1 MWAERSRTRRIAA
14 ASIAALAVMGVGAG
28 CGAVEHGGAGGAA
41 DGGPEPTFVPV
52 TTAPES
58 SVAATAPA
66 PTAGDVPGGVAEPA
80 PEPPPGR
87 GGGGGGESTGGGSGT
102 TLPAVSDRDRA
113 LVAFCSGVFD
123 FQKAG
128 LKLLTTA
135 SIDPNSVGAAAVDF
149 RRKFEVASTAAPQDI
164 SAELGPMLGALQQ
177 AVPLQ
182 DVRLPAVIIAELN
195 RALGAA
201 DAALGQAFD
210 TMSRVC
216 PRQVPADTVDQYR
229 SFQLGAPV
237 PEEFVAAVF
246 GIKPI

>member
-1 MWAERSRTRRIAA
+1 MRRIAA
-14 ASIAALAVMGVGAG
+14 ASIVAVAVMGVGAG
-28 CGAVEHGGAGGAA
+28 CGAVDHGGAGGAA

-58 SVAATAPA
+58 SAVTAAPA
-66 PTAGDVPGGVAEPA
+66 PTVGDVPGDVTEPA
-80 PEPPPGR
+80 PEPAPEPGPA
-87 GGGGGGESTGGGSGT
+87 GGSGESTDGGSAT
-102 TLPAVSDRDRA
+102 TLPEVSDRDRA

-149 RRKFEVASTAAPQDI
+149 RRKFEAATTAAPQDI
-164 SAELGPMLGALQQ
+164 SADLGPMLGALQQ
-177 AVPLQ
+177 AVPLE
-182 DVRLPAVIIAELN
+182 DVRLPAVIIADLN
-195 RALGAA
+195 RSLGAA
-201 DAALGQAFD
+201 DAALGQAFG

-229 SFQLGAPV
+229 SFQLGASV

>member
-1 MWAERSRTRRIAA
+1 MRRIAA
-14 ASIAALAVMGVGAG
+14 ASIVAVVVMGVGAG
-28 CGAVEHGGAGGAA
+28 CGAVDHGGAGGAA

-58 SVAATAPA
+58 SAATTAPA
-66 PTAGDVPGGVAEPA
+66 PTVGDVPGGVAEPA
-80 PEPPPGR
+80 PEPEPAGGR
-87 GGGGGGESTGGGSGT
+87 GESSDGGSAT
-102 TLPAVSDRDRA
+102 TLPEVSDRDRA

-149 RRKFEVASTAAPQDI
+149 RRKFEVATTAAPQDI

-177 AVPLQ
+177 AVPLE
-182 DVRLPAVIIAELN
+182 DVRLPAVIIADLN
-195 RALGAA
+195 RSLGAA
-201 DAALGQAFD
+201 DAALGQAFG
-210 TMSRVC
+210 TLSRVC

-229 SFQLGAPV
+229 SFQLGGAV